1 MNQEDTK
8 SPAELS
14 NVDIKA
20 WVAEAKAKAKA
31 NRGAVLNHGS
41 VVNADPRLHYAVLD
55 GDAPGPSLER
65 HRAVHEALG
74 YRVIPGAQVIGYRT
88 PVVMA
93 VPVEVYR
100 DTIRAARVE
109 DVKESMKKWGGMHMM
124 VDTQVK
130 YS

>member
-1 MNQEDTK
+1 MSQEDTK
-8 SPAELS
+8 NPAELS
-14 NVDIKA
+14 NVDLKA
-20 WVAEAKAKAKA
+20 WASEANKKAKA
-31 NRGAVLNHGS
+31 NRGAVLNYGT
-41 VVNADPRLHYAVLD
+41 VVNADARLHYVVLD
-55 GDAPGPSLER
+55 GDAPSPTLER
-65 HRAVHEALG
+65 HRAVHDALG

-109 DVKESMKKWGGMHMM
+109 DVKESMKKWGGMHMT